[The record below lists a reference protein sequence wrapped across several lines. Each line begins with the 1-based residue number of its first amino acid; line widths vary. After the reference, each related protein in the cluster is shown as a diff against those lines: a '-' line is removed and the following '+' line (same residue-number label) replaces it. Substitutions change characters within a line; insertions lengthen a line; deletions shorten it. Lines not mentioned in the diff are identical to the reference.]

1 MSISAK
7 LHLKFL
13 EFFDYATTTTSSV
26 YNGFWNLKTTTPK
39 TDLCFIFAG
48 KHQLSIACM
57 SQTAPHDT
65 WDDHCRF
72 RSWKAHSTDRI
83 THRSLSIYIYIYIIR
98 NHTSVKSPLLWA
110 ILIHYYYFAL
120 IFTWKLLLLVPG
132 RLQKS
137 PALALKLA
145 LVEEC
150 PNWLSLSFDTMIPW
164 IWIGN
169 VSYGRNIYPACWCN
183 SKFYIT
189 CDDLTSILS
198 LDLEWA
204 GLMQSLN
211 YIPDTFTRNFCGSK
225 GEVSSSKEK
234 Q

>member
-7 LHLKFL
+7 LHLKFQKC
-13 EFFDYATTTTSSV
+13 FDYATTTTSSV

-72 RSWKAHSTDRI
+72 GSWKANSTDRI

-110 ILIHYYYFAL
+110 ILIHYYYFTL
-120 IFTWKLLLLVPG
+120 IFTWKLLLLVPRSAPEKPCSG
-132 RLQKS
+132 PEAS
-137 PALALKLA
+137 PGGGVSGIDYPFHL
-145 LVEEC
+145 
-150 PNWLSLSFDTMIPW
+150 IPW
-164 IWIGN
+164 YLEFGLE
-169 VSYGRNIYPACWCN
+169 IYPMAETFIQHADVIVSFTLHVMIWRP
-183 SKFYIT
+183 FFH
-189 CDDLTSILS
+189 LILNG
-198 LDLEWA
+198 LDYCKA
-204 GLMQSLN
+204 
-211 YIPDTFTRNFCGSK
+211 
-225 GEVSSSKEK
+225 
-234 Q
+234 